1 MLLFMVPA
9 AILHEEELV
18 KLPMRWW
25 AIALR
30 GLLGILLGIV
40 AFFMPVAT
48 LLALVYLFGAYAFF
62 DGVFNLIAAWRH
74 TNRQKPWWALLL
86 SGIAGIGAAAIS
98 FVWPGITALALVY
111 VVSAWALITGGLQ
124 IAAAVKL
131 RKEIEGEW
139 LLALS
144 GIFSMVLGLL
154 LAFFPDA
161 GAIGLVWYLGA
172 YAVVFGILMAV
183 LSWRLRSRRARDH
196 SQPAQVAA

>member
-1 MLLFMVPA
+1 MLPTAVLQ
-9 AILHEEELV
+9 EEGLDR
-18 KLPMRWW
+18 LPMRWW
-25 AIALR
+25 AITLR
-30 GLLGILLGIV
+30 GLLGIVVGIA
-40 AFFMPVAT
+40 AFFMPLST

-62 DGVFNLIAAWRH
+62 GGVFNLAAAWRQ
-74 TNRQKPWWALLL
+74 TSRQKPWWALLL
-86 SGIAGIGAAAIS
+86 SGIAGIGAAGIS

-111 VVSAWALITGGLQ
+111 VVSSWALITGGLE

-144 GIFSMVLGLL
+144 GLLSMVLGFL

-172 YAVVFGILMAV
+172 YAVVFGILMVA
-183 LSWRLRSRRARDH
+183 LGWRLRMRRTQDH
-196 SQPAQVAA
+196 SQPSQAAA